1 MSTTGTM
8 DRVLVSLTMREKF
21 PAASEKAYPAAT
33 TDEVSLTAVP
43 VQSPNP
49 KSLMPKYFPAMGN
62 RITIMMSN
70 RNVAEMA

>member
-8 DRVLVSLTMREKF
+8 DRVLVSLTMSEKF

-49 KSLMPKYFPAMGN
+49 RSLMPKYFPAMGK
-62 RITIMMSN
+62 RMTMTMSN
-70 RNVAEMA
+70 RNVAEIA